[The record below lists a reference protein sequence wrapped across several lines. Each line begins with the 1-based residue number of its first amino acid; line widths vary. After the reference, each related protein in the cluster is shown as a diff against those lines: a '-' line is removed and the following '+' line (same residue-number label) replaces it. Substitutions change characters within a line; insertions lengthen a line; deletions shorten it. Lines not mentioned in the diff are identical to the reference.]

1 MDTFLSILSEVAKF
15 VLPILTMLGFVA
27 KPIKTI
33 FEQINA
39 INTTARMLLRDRLIW
54 YHDEY
59 TTRGW
64 LTTKEKENYV
74 MMCEQY
80 WALHFNHFSKEMLED
95 VKRLRNIAPNLNK
108 YEIDED
114 NINLRRA
121 EQSETNKKRRRNRND
136 DEQQNI

>member
-15 VLPILTMLGFVA
+15 VLPILTMLGFIA

-64 LTTKEKENYV
+64 VTTKEKENYV

-108 YEIDED
+108 YEIEED

>member
-64 LTTKEKENYV
+64 VTTKEKENYV

-95 VKRLRNIAPNLNK
+95 VKRLKNIAPNLNK

-114 NINLRRA
+114 TINLRRA

>member
-27 KPIKTI
+27 KPIKTT

-64 LTTKEKENYV
+64 VTTKEKENYV

>member
-15 VLPILTMLGFVA
+15 VLPILTMLEFIA

-64 LTTKEKENYV
+64 VTTKEKENYV

-80 WALHFNHFSKEMLED
+80 WALRFNHFSKEMLED
-95 VKRLRNIAPNLNK
+95 VKRLRNIAPNLNN

>member
-27 KPIKTI
+27 KPIKTT

-64 LTTKEKENYV
+64 VTTKEKENYV

-136 DEQQNI
+136 DEQ

>member
-15 VLPILTMLGFVA
+15 VLPLLTMLGFIA

-39 INTTARMLLRDRLIW
+39 INTTAKMLLRDRLIW

-64 LTTKEKENYV
+64 VTTKEKENYV

-114 NINLRRA
+114 NIKVRRA
-121 EQSETNKKRRRNRND
+121 EQSEINKKRRRNRND

>member
-1 MDTFLSILSEVAKF
+1 
-15 VLPILTMLGFVA
+15 MLGFVA
-27 KPIKTI
+27 KPIKTT

-39 INTTARMLLRDRLIW
+39 INTTAKMLLRDRLIW

-64 LTTKEKENYV
+64 VTTKEKENYV

-80 WALHFNHFSKEMLED
+80 WALRFNHFSKEMLED
-95 VKRLRNIAPNLNK
+95 VKRLRNIAPNLNN

-136 DEQQNI
+136 DEQQNL